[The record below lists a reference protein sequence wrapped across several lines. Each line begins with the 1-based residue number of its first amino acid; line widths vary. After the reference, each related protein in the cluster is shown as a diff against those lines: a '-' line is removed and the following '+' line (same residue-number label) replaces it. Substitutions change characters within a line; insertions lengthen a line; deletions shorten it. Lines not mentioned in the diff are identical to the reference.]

1 MDILGHNDPTMLK
14 ALMDIVKENPKNY
27 PFKTVKEIPIA
38 DEKIFDLLREDANGK
53 IDSLGISEFGTN
65 FVTNMLRE
73 IKINNFSDL
82 VKVSGLSHGTDV
94 WANNNEELM
103 SGNTEFGKID
113 FKDTIGCRDDIMV
126 QMIAHN
132 IDNKTSFDIMEFVRK
147 GKVQGNPEK
156 WEEYKAIMK
165 EHNVPDWYIWS
176 CERIKYMFPKAHA
189 VAYVMSALRI
199 AWFKAYRPL
208 DFYQAIFSVRAEQFD
223 AEVISSNDVELIKA
237 KIEEIRKG
245 DMTKNDKDTIHFM
258 EMAIEMILKGY
269 RFNAPLPNKSD
280 AKKFTKLNETTL
292 LMPFSAIKGVGET
305 KAIQLFEN
313 RTTPYTDVEDFKNRG
328 GANKKII
335 EALENMNNLIF

>member
-1 MDILGHNDPTMLK
+1 
-14 ALMDIVKENPKNY
+14 
-27 PFKTVKEIPIA
+27 
-38 DEKIFDLLREDANGK
+38 
-53 IDSLGISEFGTN
+53 
-65 FVTNMLRE
+65 
-73 IKINNFSDL
+73 
-82 VKVSGLSHGTDV
+82 
-94 WANNNEELM
+94 
-103 SGNTEFGKID
+103 
-113 FKDTIGCRDDIMV
+113 MV

-223 AEVISSNDVELIKA
+223 AEVISSNDIELIKA

-258 EMAIEMILKGY
+258 EMAIEMISKGY